1 MPPSLSYGTPLTKC
15 HLSGYDQGVFGGLL
29 ANPDLLQTFNDPDTT
44 LQGQIVS
51 TYTIGCIFGA
61 LLTLFIGDMLGRR
74 RTIALGCGFL
84 VVGGILQ
91 ATAYTLPH
99 MIVGRVIGGL
109 GIGCNT
115 STIPMWQSE
124 TCKPSLRGKL
134 VAVQLTFLVFGFVL
148 TNWMNFGFT
157 YLPNNPVSWRF
168 PLGFQS
174 ALAIGTACMLPI
186 LVESPRWLCLKDRQQ
201 EAQVVLSRL
210 VAKPVDDPDVQDLLH
225 IMVTTIARERAEG
238 QITWREVFHNGSQQT
253 FRRILLGAGTSFMQQ
268 MGGVNV
274 VAYYL
279 PVVLERS
286 FGFSPRMSLV
296 LSAADSMQWMF
307 WAAMA
312 YFVIERV
319 GRFKL
324 MLFGAAG
331 CSMCFAV
338 AAAGLG
344 VGGNVANGVAVGFI
358 FLYYFF
364 YVCTSSTSNG

>member
-1 MPPSLSYGTPLTKC
+1 M
-15 HLSGYDQGVFGGLL
+15 
-29 ANPDLLQTFNDPDTT
+29 
-44 LQGQIVS
+44 VS
-51 TYTIGCIFGA
+51 TYTIGCVFGA
-61 LLTLFIGDMLGRR
+61 LLSLGIGDILGRR
-74 RTIALGCGFL
+74 KSIALGCAFL
-84 VVGGILQ
+84 LVGGILQ
-91 ATAYTLPH
+91 ATSHTLVH

-109 GIGCNT
+109 GIGVNT
-115 STIPMWQSE
+115 TTIPMWQSE

-134 VAVQLTFLVFGFVL
+134 VAIQLTFLVFGFVL

-157 YLPNNPVSWRF
+157 YIPNDPVSWRF

-174 ALAIGTACMLPI
+174 ALALGTAGMLPM
-186 LVESPRWLCLKDRQQ
+186 LAESPRWLCLKDRQQ
-201 EAQVVLSRL
+201 DAQKVLARL
-210 VAKPVDDPDVQDLLH
+210 VAKPIENPEVLDLLN

-286 FGFSPRMSLV
+286 FGFTPRVALI

-312 YFVIERV
+312 TFVIERV

-324 MLFGAAG
+324 MLFGASG
-331 CSMCFAV
+331 CSLCFAV

-344 VGGNVANGVAVGFI
+344 IGIKAANGVAVAFI

-364 YVCTSSTSNG
+364 YVSIRVCHD

>member
-1 MPPSLSYGTPLTKC
+1 M
-15 HLSGYDQGVFGGLL
+15 
-29 ANPDLLQTFNDPDTT
+29 
-44 LQGQIVS
+44 VS
-51 TYTIGCIFGA
+51 TYTIGCVFGA
-61 LLTLFIGDMLGRR
+61 LLSLGIGDILGRR
-74 RTIALGCGFL
+74 KSIALGCAFL
-84 VVGGILQ
+84 LVGGILQ
-91 ATAYTLPH
+91 ATSHTLAH

-109 GIGCNT
+109 GIGVNT
-115 STIPMWQSE
+115 TTIPMWQSE
-124 TCKPSLRGKL
+124 TCKPSPRGKL
-134 VAVQLTFLVFGFVL
+134 VAIQLTFLVFGFVL

-157 YLPNNPVSWRF
+157 YIPNHPVSWRF

-174 ALAIGTACMLPI
+174 ALALGTAGMLPM
-186 LVESPRWLCLKDRQQ
+186 LAESPRWLCLKDRQQ
-201 EAQVVLSRL
+201 DAQKVLARL
-210 VAKPVDDPDVQDLLH
+210 VAKPIDDPEVLELLN
-225 IMVTTIARERAEG
+225 IMVNTIARERAEG

-286 FGFSPRMSLV
+286 FGFTPRVALI

-312 YFVIERV
+312 TFVIERV

-324 MLFGAAG
+324 MLFGASG
-331 CSMCFAV
+331 CSLCFAV

-344 VGGNVANGVAVGFI
+344 IGNKAANGVAVAFI

-364 YVCTSSTSNG
+364 YVSTRVCHD